1 MKAFFNKKILLIA
14 VFLVASILA
23 VVLTSHNKK
32 IDFNTEVKPIFNNKC
47 IACHGGVRQKSD
59 FSLLFRSDAVSPAKS
74 GKYPIVPYKPEESE
88 LIRRVTENDPDE
100 RMPYKHEPLS
110 KKEISI
116 LKKWI
121 RQGAEWGVHWAYL
134 PVQQVELPEHKNK
147 WIKNE
152 IDQFI
157 YDKLKKEK
165 LKPADEA
172 DKATLLRRA
181 SLDLIGMPAPEK
193 IRAKFL
199 NDANSNAYENL
210 VDDLLASS
218 HFGEKWATMWLD
230 IARYADTKGFEKDP
244 GRIIWEY
251 RDWLIRAFNE
261 DKPYDQF
268 IIDQLGGDL
277 LPEPTDAQFVAT
289 AFHRN
294 TITND
299 EGGTDNEEYRT
310 AAVVDRVNTTWTG
323 LMGTTFSCVQCHSH
337 PYDPFRHEEYYK
349 FMAFFNNTRDAD
361 SEEEYPLLRHYSKE
375 DSLEAV
381 KIKNWVKQNSNEKR
395 AGEVYRFLKTFQ
407 PAITSY
413 ERTDQYDN
421 CELRDTKSLVIR
433 KRSSFRMTQIDLTDK
448 NYFLFRYIGYPAD
461 GVMTIRLD
469 SLNGPVWKTFVVPST
484 KGENKFFGIEV
495 TPVPGVHN
503 LHFSYFSKK
512 LEKDDYTSILFDIFH
527 FGQTLPGK
535 GKPGYDSTFSRFM
548 SLLSKKVPN
557 TPVMVENTPDLHR
570 ETNIFERGNWLVKG
584 DKVEA
589 AVPRIFNPMP
599 ANLPKNR
606 LGLAMWLTDKKNPLT
621 ARAMVNRL
629 WEQLFGNGIV
639 ETLDD
644 FGTQGAIPTHQ
655 ELLDWLSWQF
665 MNEYKWSLKKLLK
678 TMVMSAT
685 YRQQSKVLPDL
696 FEKDPYNKLYARGPR
711 IRLSA
716 EQVRD
721 QALMISGLLSKKMYG
736 PGIMPYQPKGI
747 WNSPYSPEQWFQ
759 SKGEDQYR
767 RAVYIYWKRTAAYPS
782 MMTFDATTREVCNA
796 KRIRTNT
803 PLQALVMLNDSAY
816 LEMARHFAYRLK
828 RESGDNVQQ
837 QIKKGYE
844 QAVGHAINEE
854 NLLVLM
860 NLYETALAKFK
871 KDKDKTCEMIGMNNE
886 HNNPETAALVV
897 VTNAILNL
905 DEVIMKS

>member
-1 MKAFFNKKILLIA
+1 MKAFLNKKILLIA
-14 VFLVASILA
+14 ILLAASILA
-23 VVLTSHNKK
+23 VVLTSGHKK
-32 IDFNTEVKPIFNNKC
+32 IDFNTEVKPIFNTKC

-59 FSLLFRSDAVSPAKS
+59 FSLLFRTDAISPAKS

-110 KKEISI
+110 KQEISI

-134 PVQQVELPEHKNK
+134 PVQEVELPEHNTK

-152 IDQFI
+152 IDQFV

-172 DKATLLRRA
+172 DKATLLRRV
-181 SLDLIGMPAPEK
+181 SLDLIGMPAPEN

-199 NDANSNAYENL
+199 TDTRSNAYETL

-218 HFGEKWATMWLD
+218 HFGEKWASMWLD

-268 IIDQLGGDL
+268 IIDQLAGDL

-294 TITND
+294 TATND
-299 EGGTDNEEYRT
+299 EGGTDNEEFRT

-337 PYDPFRHEEYYK
+337 PYDPFRHAEYYK

-381 KIKNWVKQNSNEKR
+381 KIKNWVKQNSSEKQ
-395 AGEVYRFLKTFQ
+395 AGEVYRLLKTWQ
-407 PAITSY
+407 PATASY

-421 CELRDTKSLVIR
+421 CELVDTKALAIR
-433 KRSSFRMTQIDLTDK
+433 KRSTFRLKEIELSDK
-448 NYFLFRYIGYPAD
+448 NYFLFRYRGYQKD

-469 SLNGPVWKTFVVPST
+469 SLKGPVWKTFLVPST
-484 KGENKFFGIEV
+484 KGEFKIFDIEV
-495 TPVPGVHN
+495 NPVQGIHN
-503 LHFSYFSKK
+503 LHFSYFSKQQ
-512 LEKDDYTSILFDIFH
+512 EKDDQTSLIFDWFH

-535 GKPGYDSTFSRFM
+535 GKPGYDSTNNRFM
-548 SLLSKKVPN
+548 SLLSKTVPN
-557 TPVMVENTPDLHR
+557 TPVMAENPSDLHR

-584 DKVEA
+584 EKVDA

-599 ANLPKNR
+599 ENAPKNR

-665 MNEYKWSLKKLLK
+665 MNDYKWSLKKLLK

-685 YRQQSKVLPDL
+685 YRQQSKVSPEL

-721 QALMISGLLSKKMYG
+721 QALMISGLLSEKMFG
-736 PGIMPYQPKGI
+736 PGIMPYQPDGI
-747 WNSPYSPEQWFQ
+747 WNSPYSSEQWYL

-782 MMTFDATTREVCNA
+782 MMTFDATTREFCSA

-828 RESGDNVQQ
+828 KESAGNIRQ

-844 QAVGHAINEE
+844 QATGHSIDGE
-854 NLLVLM
+854 NLSVLM

-871 KDKDKTCEMIGMNNE
+871 RDRDKTCEMIGMNNE